1 MSTNQIKEFITS
13 NPYPTFEE
21 MEIKLTIRFDLD
33 AEYGIAN
40 HNQCKTIY
48 ENLNDDNIISEMVQ
62 QIKRAGGITAL
73 NANLII
79 LQGYTPLADCTDEI
93 VLQRWL
99 EIYTQYFYK

>member
-1 MSTNQIKEFITS
+1 MSNEFIKS

-21 MEIKLTIRFDLD
+21 MEIKLTRRFDLD
-33 AEYGIAN
+33 AEYGISN

-48 ENLNDDNIISEMVQ
+48 ENLNDDKIISEMVQ
-62 QIKRAGGITAL
+62 QIRRAGGITAL

-79 LQGYTPLADCTDEI
+79 LQDFSPLTECTDEI

-99 EIYTQYFYK
+99 KIYAQYFYK

>member
-1 MSTNQIKEFITS
+1 
-13 NPYPTFEE
+13 
-21 MEIKLTIRFDLD
+21 MEIKLTRRVDLD

-48 ENLNDDNIISEMVQ
+48 DNLNNDKMISEMVR

-79 LQGYTPLADCTDEI
+79 LQEYIPLADCTDEI

-99 EIYTQYFYK
+99 QIYTQYFYK

>member
-1 MSTNQIKEFITS
+1 MSNEFIKS

-21 MEIKLTIRFDLD
+21 MEIKLTRRVDLD

-48 ENLNDDNIISEMVQ
+48 DNLNNDKMISEMVQ

-79 LQGYTPLADCTDEI
+79 LQEYSPLAHCTDEI

-99 EIYTQYFYK
+99 QIYAQYFYK

>member
-1 MSTNQIKEFITS
+1 MSNEFIKS

-21 MEIKLTIRFDLD
+21 MEIKLTIRFDLY

-48 ENLNDDNIISEMVQ
+48 ENLNDDTIISEMVQ
-62 QIKRAGGITAL
+62 KIKRAGGITAL
-73 NANLII
+73 NANLVT

>member
-1 MSTNQIKEFITS
+1 MSNEFIKS

-21 MEIKLTIRFDLD
+21 MEINLTMRFDLD

-48 ENLNDDNIISEMVQ
+48 DNLNNDKMISEMVQ

-79 LQGYTPLADCTDEI
+79 LQEYSPLADCTDEI

-99 EIYTQYFYK
+99 QIYAQYFYK

>member
-1 MSTNQIKEFITS
+1 MSTNQIKEFIKS

-21 MEIKLTIRFDLD
+21 MEIKLTMRFDLD

-48 ENLNDDNIISEMVQ
+48 ENLNDDKMISEMVQ

-79 LQGYTPLADCTDEI
+79 LQEYSPLADCTDEI

-99 EIYTQYFYK
+99 QIYAQYFYK

>member
-1 MSTNQIKEFITS
+1 
-13 NPYPTFEE
+13 
-21 MEIKLTIRFDLD
+21 MEIKLTRWFDLD

-48 ENLNDDNIISEMVQ
+48 ENLNDDKMISEMVQ
-62 QIKRAGGITAL
+62 QIRRAGGITAL

-79 LQGYTPLADCTDEI
+79 LQDFTPLADCTDKI

-99 EIYTQYFYK
+99 QIYTQYFYK

>member
-1 MSTNQIKEFITS
+1 MSNEFIKS

-21 MEIKLTIRFDLD
+21 MEIKLTMRFDLD

-48 ENLNDDNIISEMVQ
+48 ENLNDDKMISEMVQ

-73 NANLII
+73 NANLNI
-79 LQGYTPLADCTDEI
+79 LQGYSPLAGCADKI
-93 VLQRWL
+93 VLQRWVK
-99 EIYTQYFYK
+99 IYAQYFYK

>member
-1 MSTNQIKEFITS
+1 MSNEFIKS

-21 MEIKLTIRFDLD
+21 MEIKLTRRFDLD
-33 AEYGIAN
+33 AEYGISN

-48 ENLNDDNIISEMVQ
+48 ENLNDDKMISEMVQ
-62 QIKRAGGITAL
+62 QIRRAGGITAL

-79 LQGYTPLADCTDEI
+79 LQDFTPLADCTDKI

-99 EIYTQYFYK
+99 KIYAQYFYK

>member
-1 MSTNQIKEFITS
+1 MSNEFIKS

-21 MEIKLTIRFDLD
+21 MEIKLTTRFDLD

-48 ENLNDDNIISEMVQ
+48 ENLNDDKIISEMVQ
-62 QIKRAGGITAL
+62 QIRRAGGITAL

-79 LQGYTPLADCTDEI
+79 LQDFSPLTECTDEI

-99 EIYTQYFYK
+99 KIYAQYFYK

>member
-1 MSTNQIKEFITS
+1 MSNEFIKS

-21 MEIKLTIRFDLD
+21 MEINLTMRFDLD

-48 ENLNDDNIISEMVQ
+48 DNLNNDKMISEMVQ

-79 LQGYTPLADCTDEI
+79 LQEYSPLAHCTDEI

-99 EIYTQYFYK
+99 QIYAQYFYK

>member
-1 MSTNQIKEFITS
+1 MSTNQIKEFIKS

-21 MEIKLTIRFDLD
+21 MEIKLTMRFDLD

-48 ENLNDDNIISEMVQ
+48 ENLNDDKMISEMVQ

-99 EIYTQYFYK
+99 EIYAQYRFK

>member
-1 MSTNQIKEFITS
+1 MSNEFIKS

-79 LQGYTPLADCTDEI
+79 LQGYTPLAKCTDEI

-99 EIYTQYFYK
+99 KIYAQYFYK

>member
-1 MSTNQIKEFITS
+1 MSNEFIKS

-21 MEIKLTIRFDLD
+21 MEIKLTMRFDLD

-48 ENLNDDNIISEMVQ
+48 ENLNDDKMISEMVQ

-79 LQGYTPLADCTDEI
+79 LQGYTPLAECTDEI
-93 VLQRWL
+93 VLQRWFQ
-99 EIYTQYFYK
+99 IYTQYFYK

>member
-1 MSTNQIKEFITS
+1 MSTNQINEFIKS

-21 MEIKLTIRFDLD
+21 MEIKLTMRFDLD

-62 QIKRAGGITAL
+62 KIKRAGGITAL

-79 LQGYTPLADCTDEI
+79 LQGYTPLAKCTDEI

-99 EIYTQYFYK
+99 KIYAHYFYK

>member
-1 MSTNQIKEFITS
+1 MSNEFIKS

-48 ENLNDDNIISEMVQ
+48 ENLNDDKIISEMVQ
-62 QIKRAGGITAL
+62 QIKRSGGITAL
-73 NANLII
+73 NANLVT
-79 LQGYTPLADCTDEI
+79 LQEYSPLAECTNEI
-93 VLQRWL
+93 VLQRWQK
-99 EIYTQYFYK
+99 IYAQYFYK

>member
-1 MSTNQIKEFITS
+1 MSTNQIKEFIKS

-21 MEIKLTIRFDLD
+21 MEIKLTRRFDLD

-62 QIKRAGGITAL
+62 KIKRAGGITAL

-79 LQGYTPLADCTDEI
+79 LQEYSPLADCTNKI

-99 EIYTQYFYK
+99 QIYTQYFYK